1 MKTLSWSDIITLT
14 TKDAGGR
21 WQVNPGS
28 IAAQYISEGQYKEPT
43 RAYPHSYTRV
53 LRTPRFSAYIAR
65 NDITQQNNLG
75 LNNGNT
81 N

>member
-1 MKTLSWSDIITLT
+1 MKTLSWSDITTLT
-14 TKDAGGR
+14 TKDEGGR

-28 IAAQYISEGQYKEPT
+28 IAAQYISEGTYKEPT

-65 NDITQQNNLG
+65 NDITLAKQFG
-75 LNNGNT
+75 IK
-81 N
+81 

>member
-1 MKTLSWSDIITLT
+1 MKTLTWSDITTLT

-28 IAAQYISEGQYKEPT
+28 IAEKYINAGTYKEPT

-53 LRTPRFSAYIAR
+53 LRTPRFSAYVAR
-65 NDITQQNNLG
+65 HDITMARGFG
-75 LNNGNT
+75 LT
-81 N
+81 